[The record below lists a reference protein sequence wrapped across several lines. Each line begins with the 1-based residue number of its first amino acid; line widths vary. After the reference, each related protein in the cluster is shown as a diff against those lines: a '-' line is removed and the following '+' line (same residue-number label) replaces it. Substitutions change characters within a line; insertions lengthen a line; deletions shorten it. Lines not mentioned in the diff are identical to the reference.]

1 MTAVTPAPAPTSLA
15 STMTTPA
22 AGLYVAAVVVFA
34 FRGERLLALRRS
46 DRNEAAPGAWEAI
59 SGRIDPGEQPAD
71 TAMRE
76 TREETGLEIRL
87 VRRPITAYRSQR
99 NRKDMIVVVYR
110 AGAGPGEGVPSDEN
124 QAFAWLTLDEFA
136 RTCPFAGL
144 VDAARQA
151 AYLV

>member
-1 MTAVTPAPAPTSLA
+1 
-15 STMTTPA
+15 MTTTSGA
-22 AGLYVAAVVVFA
+22 LYVAAVVVFA

-59 SGRIDPGEQPAD
+59 SGRVDPGEQPPD
-71 TAMRE
+71 TAVRE
-76 TREETGLEIRL
+76 AREETGLEIRL
-87 VRRPITAYRSQR
+87 VRRPITSYRSQR
-99 NRKDMIVVVYR
+99 NKKDMIVVVYR
-110 AGAGPGEGVPSDEN
+110 AEAGPGEVVLSDEH

-151 AYLV
+151 AYLE